1 MYRIGEFA
9 SLSDVST
16 KTLRFYD
23 EIGLLRP
30 ANTDPITR
38 YRRYAP
44 EQLGELAAILAL
56 KDLGLSLAEVLALSR
71 RASRAHRRHA
81 LEAART
87 RLERTMAR
95 TRASLASVDA
105 ALASLAVPDD
115 LPVILKVRPAVR
127 IASLGVVT
135 SGYDDVALA
144 EAELLD
150 RVAMPARGRQRR
162 VLLRGVLWYQCADA
176 GMPSGEP
183 FVELDARR
191 HARRHADRQLDLK
204 ELPSATV
211 ACAYAADDF
220 AAAERAY
227 RAILAW
233 MTRRPCEL
241 AGPKRELNHGGVL
254 EIQFPIVWHA

>member
-30 ANTDPITR
+30 ATTDPITR
-38 YRRYAP
+38 YC
-44 EQLGELAAILAL
+44 Q
-56 KDLGLSLAEVLALSR
+56 
-71 RASRAHRRHA
+71 
-81 LEAART
+81 
-87 RLERTMAR
+87 
-95 TRASLASVDA
+95 
-105 ALASLAVPDD
+105 
-115 LPVILKVRPAVR
+115 VRPAVR
-127 IASLGVVT
+127 IASLGTVT

-150 RVAMPARGRQRR
+150 RVATPAHGRSRR
-162 VLLRGVLWYQCADA
+162 PLLRGVLWYQCADA
-176 GMPSGEP
+176 GMPAGEP
-183 FVELDARR
+183 FVELDAR
-191 HARRHADRQLDLK
+191 HHADRQLDLR

-233 MTRRPCEL
+233 MTHRPCEL
-241 AGPKRELNHGGVL
+241 TGPKRELNHGGVL